1 MAAALHW
8 AGDMNLV
15 AALPLVVLAISQQE
29 PASEPRLAPAQE
41 AQTSVDLKSARY
53 SDAGSDRVL
62 LFSTAQTHP
71 AGTFFFSDY
80 EIIVLQF
87 GYAFTDSFQLT
98 LTGVPPLIKD
108 QPYVF
113 DLTGKY
119 NLYRGEVFQAA
130 VIAAATTVSF
140 DGEQELLGRLGGVA
154 QFCLNASCRMSF
166 SLNVG
171 AGFAGATLDEGV
183 VPITTSGGLILGVTD
198 LISVLV
204 EPAYAFAVAG
214 GKDGGV
220 EGVEGFLLNYGVRL
234 SGPAWALDLAFL
246 RPVGSEDLSGALI
259 LGIPFL
265 SFTYRGLPDA

>member
-1 MAAALHW
+1 MAAPLHW
-8 AGDMNLV
+8 AGGMNLV
-15 AALPLVVLAISQQE
+15 AALPLVVLAISQE
-29 PASEPRLAPAQE
+29 PASEPRIAPPDGE
-41 AQTSVDLKSARY
+41 TKTTVDLDSARY

-98 LTGVPPLIKD
+98 LTGVPPLVED

-130 VIAAATTVSF
+130 ITAAATMVSF
-140 DGEQELLGRLGGVA
+140 DGEREFLGRAGGVA
-154 QFCLNASCRMSF
+154 QWCINASCRASF

-171 AGFAGATLDEGV
+171 AGFAGATLDEGT
-183 VPITTSGGLILGVTD
+183 VPITASGGLILGVSD
-198 LISVLV
+198 LVSLLV
-204 EPAYAFAVAG
+204 EPVYALAV
-214 GKDGGV
+214 DGG
-220 EGVEGFLLNYGVRL
+220 EGGGVQGLEGFLLNYGVRL
-234 SGPAWALDLAFL
+234 SGPAWAVDLAFV
-246 RPVGSEDLSGALI
+246 RPVASGELSGALI